1 MYKSS
6 NHDQLGKEQLH
17 MDEIKIELDT
27 EIHGI
32 LQKTTA
38 SNVISLSLSYHFPLQ
53 SSFRAVKTDI
63 TAYLTVI

>member
-1 MYKSS
+1 
-6 NHDQLGKEQLH
+6 
-17 MDEIKIELDT
+17 MDETKIELKIMT

-32 LQKTTA
+32 LQKTRA

>member
-6 NHDQLGKEQLH
+6 HHDQVGKEQLH
-17 MDEIKIELDT
+17 MDEIKIEL

-38 SNVISLSLSYHFPLQ
+38 SNVISLSLSYHFPFQ

>member
-1 MYKSS
+1 
-6 NHDQLGKEQLH
+6 

-38 SNVISLSLSYHFPLQ
+38 SNVISLSLSYNFPLQ

-63 TAYLTVI
+63 TASHCNIA

>member
-6 NHDQLGKEQLH
+6 HHDQVGK
-17 MDEIKIELDT
+17 DEIKIELDT

-38 SNVISLSLSYHFPLQ
+38 SNVISLSLSYHFPFQ

>member
-1 MYKSS
+1 
-6 NHDQLGKEQLH
+6 
-17 MDEIKIELDT
+17 MDEIKIEL

-38 SNVISLSLSYHFPLQ
+38 SNVISLSLSYHFPFQ